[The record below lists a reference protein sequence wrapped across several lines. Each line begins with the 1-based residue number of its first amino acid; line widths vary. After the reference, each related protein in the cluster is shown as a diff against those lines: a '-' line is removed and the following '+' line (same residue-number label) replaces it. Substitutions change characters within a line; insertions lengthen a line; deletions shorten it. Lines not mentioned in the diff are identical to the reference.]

1 MFSDSQ
7 LHPLVQ
13 GDVPVPTNWYVNSTP
28 GGCFSRVEEEIL
40 AAGIL
45 ESKTPS
51 FPPWK
56 SNSLIIEKANNKC
69 LKR

>member
-28 GGCFSRVEEEIL
+28 GGCFSHVEEEIL
-40 AAGIL
+40 AARIL

-51 FPPWK
+51 LVVLLVGTNDL
-56 SNSLIIEKANNKC
+56 S
-69 LKR
+69 